1 VFCTCKSLCKI
12 VVHSFFMDFSMSP
25 FLSFH
30 WKKRLG
36 EKDRKG
42 RKMKTFL
49 TRRETCKYK
58 VNGEARSGDN

>member
-1 VFCTCKSLCKI
+1 
-12 VVHSFFMDFSMSP
+12 
-25 FLSFH
+25 
-30 WKKRLG
+30 LG